1 MSELSL
7 SKSVIY
13 VTGLPRSGSTLLC
26 QLLDM
31 HPEVDSSGHSSPL
44 QGILQSMRHQL
55 SDNEFLLSQMDV
67 DFELGYKR
75 LLNLNRG
82 LINGWFAHSDKDIV
96 VDKNRGWLMNIDLVQ
111 ALDPDFRMLVCVR
124 DPAQIYG
131 SIEARHQQTLLLDF
145 PDKLASLSRHA
156 RADKLF
162 AAEGVIGGPLK
173 AIEALQDVPDA
184 WQKRLFYVVFEQLM
198 QEPET
203 VLRDLYEWLKLPVPA
218 FAPNNLRVKPHESDS
233 YYRFKYPHQTRSEI
247 SPPAP
252 HAIPN
257 RIEADIQKQFGDIYQ
272 LFYPGMKR
280 KSL

>member
-1 MSELSL
+1 MSDTPL
-7 SKSVIY
+7 SKSIIY
-13 VTGLPRSGSTLLC
+13 VTGLPRAGSTLLC

-31 HPEVDSSGHSSPL
+31 HPEIDSSGHSSPL
-44 QGILQSMRHQL
+44 QGILQTLRHQL
-55 SDNEFLLSQMDV
+55 SDNEFLMSQMDV

-82 LINGWFAHSDKDIV
+82 LINGWFAHSGKEYV
-96 VDKNRGWLMNIDLVQ
+96 ADKNRGWLMNIDLVQ
-111 ALDPDFRMLVCVR
+111 TLDPDFRMLVCVR

-162 AAEGVIGGPLK
+162 AAEGVIGAPLK
-173 AIEALQDVPDA
+173 AIEALQDVPDV

-198 QEPET
+198 EEPEA

-218 FAPNNLRVKPHESDS
+218 FDSNVLPVKPHESDS
-233 YYRFKYPHQTRSEI
+233 YYRFKYPHQTRSQI
-247 SPPAP
+247 SPPEP
-252 HAIPN
+252 HAIPA
-257 RIEADIQKQFGDIYQ
+257 RIQADIHKQFGDIYQ

-280 KSL
+280 NSS

>member
-1 MSELSL
+1 
-7 SKSVIY
+7 
-13 VTGLPRSGSTLLC
+13 
-26 QLLDM
+26 M
-31 HPEVDSSGHSSPL
+31 HPEIDSSGHSSPL
-44 QGILQSMRHQL
+44 QGILQTLRHQL

-67 DFELGYKR
+67 DFEQGYQR
-75 LLNLNRG
+75 LQNLNRG
-82 LINGWFAHSDKDIV
+82 MINGWFADSDKDWV

-111 ALDPDFRMLVCVR
+111 ALDPNFRMLVCVR

-131 SIEARHQQTLLLDF
+131 SIEAQHQKTLLLDF

-162 AAEGVIGGPLK
+162 GNEGVIGAPLK

-198 QEPET
+198 QEPEK
-203 VLRDLYEWLKLPVPA
+203 VMCDLYEWLKLPVPA
-218 FAPNNLRVKPHESDS
+218 FNPNALPVKPHESDS
-233 YYRFKYPHQTRSEI
+233 YYRFKYPHQTRSQI
-247 SPPAP
+247 SPPSP
-252 HAIPN
+252 HAIPS

-280 KSL
+280 KSS